1 MTAAGSVNGLPVA
14 STTGTPGGI
23 SRRNSP
29 AGTGSV
35 PMPLSSYHDAGR
47 SPANEISRS
56 RHPSSASTIASAG
69 KDGSGAGCQPSPS
82 EDTLS
87 WYARRPR
94 ELTSAPPDSRHPSS
108 QDEATTVAMARDS
121 GEAGPT
127 LIWAANTTPRGSP

>member
-1 MTAAGSVNGLPVA
+1 MAETASLVRRTTLAAVRTTVPAAPGMTAAESVNGLPVA
-14 STTGTPGGI
+14 STTRTPGGI

-29 AGTGSV
+29 AGTGSL
-35 PMPLSSYHDAGR
+35 PMPLSSYHDAGL

-69 KDGSGAGCQPSPS
+69 KDGSGAACQPSPS

-94 ELTSAPPDSRHPSS
+94 
-108 QDEATTVAMARDS
+108 
-121 GEAGPT
+121 
-127 LIWAANTTPRGSP
+127 